1 MKIIVKLGLGF
12 GERERIYFVREVFE
26 NKKILVSGCTPK
38 EGGTTLYL
46 MLFVRF
52 LMLLSYY

>member
-1 MKIIVKLGLGF
+1 V
-12 GERERIYFVREVFE
+12 RERRDFVKEVLE

-46 MLFVRF
+46 MLF
-52 LMLLSYY
+52 L